1 MGHRMRTLN
10 KVCGGRRSS
19 SHQGGMSLVEVLVA
33 LVVLSVG
40 MLGIAVL
47 FVQSVRSSRTAILR
61 TQAVN
66 LVSDMA
72 DRVRANANAQ
82 QAYDTDEY
90 GGAPSVRSCAPD
102 DESSDG
108 INCKVDELAEDDLAR
123 WQKAVQK
130 TLPAFQDGPAK
141 AEVHYIAPNAEGQP
155 EHYRIRVAWREPN
168 EGRSGNTHATEYSYQ
183 SDVALIPR
191 AALP

>member
-1 MGHRMRTLN
+1 MRTLT
-10 KVCGGRRSS
+10 KRQAGQSGF
-19 SHQGGMSLVEVLVA
+19 SLVEVLVA

-40 MLGIAVL
+40 MLGIAVM

-82 QAYDTDEY
+82 NAYDTDEY
-90 GGAPSVRSCAPD
+90 GGDPEVQSCAPD
-102 DESSDG
+102 SDVRTG
-108 INCKVDELAEDDLAR
+108 VNCDVEELAEDDLAR
-123 WQKAVQK
+123 WQKAVRLA
-130 TLPAFQDGPAK
+130 LPALRDGPAQ
-141 AEVHYIAPNAEGQP
+141 AEVHYFAPAAEGQP
-155 EHYRIRVAWREPN
+155 ERYQIRVAWREPN
-168 EGRSGNTHATEYSYQ
+168 ENRKAAPNADQLYSYE
-183 SDVALIPR
+183 SDVVLLPR